1 MKKLSNIK
9 AIISE
14 EKESILE
21 INSNADYIIAY
32 DPLDGSSLVD
42 VNFAVG
48 SIFGI
53 YKGSLDSRSLVGAI
67 YVVYG
72 PRLEMV
78 VCDDSVRLFRLNRD
92 NEFKFIK
99 NLELKDRGKINAT
112 GGTQKGWS
120 DSHRAMIKSLF
131 DDGYRLR
138 YSGAMVSDLHQVLL
152 KGGGLFSYPATPDAP
167 NGKLRVTF
175 EVLPFAY
182 IYEKA
187 GGATTDGVND
197 SLLDIIF
204 PKINNGSYFKPITTV
219 DGDDPF
225 KGIKEF
231 LKEQK
236 DIMDKNFDAYDLEIS
251 KIKKV
256 TSVTEGENGTQ
267 KEATTYLKDAKF
279 KLYKAFVNLLFL

>member
-1 MKKLSNIK
+1 MKEIIKAVEKIAIEISELLKYGDFSYAQSSNSTGDTQLKLDILSDEIIENRLKKLSNIK

-92 NEFKFIK
+92 NQFKFIK

-197 SLLDIIF
+197 SLLDI
-204 PKINNGSYFKPITTV
+204 
-219 DGDDPF
+219 
-225 KGIKEF
+225 
-231 LKEQK
+231 
-236 DIMDKNFDAYDLEIS
+236 
-251 KIKKV
+251 KIKKTHQTTPCYFGSKFEIDRV
-256 TSVTEGENGTQ
+256 KNG
-267 KEATTYLKDAKF
+267 
-279 KLYKAFVNLLFL
+279 

>member
-1 MKKLSNIK
+1 MKEIIKAVEEIAIEISELLKYGDFSYAKSSNSTGDTQLKLDILSDEIIENRLKKLSNIK

-53 YKGSLDSRSLVGAI
+53 YKGSLDARSLVGAI

-167 NGKLRVTF
+167 NGKLRVAF

-197 SLLDIIF
+197 SLLDI
-204 PKINNGSYFKPITTV
+204 KIEKTHQTTPCYFGSKFEIDRVKNG
-219 DGDDPF
+219 
-225 KGIKEF
+225 
-231 LKEQK
+231 
-236 DIMDKNFDAYDLEIS
+236 
-251 KIKKV
+251 
-256 TSVTEGENGTQ
+256 
-267 KEATTYLKDAKF
+267 
-279 KLYKAFVNLLFL
+279 